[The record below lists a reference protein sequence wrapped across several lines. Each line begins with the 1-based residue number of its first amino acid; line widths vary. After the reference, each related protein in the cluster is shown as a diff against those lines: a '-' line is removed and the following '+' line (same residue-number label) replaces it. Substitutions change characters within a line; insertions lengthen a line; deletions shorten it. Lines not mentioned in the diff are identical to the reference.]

1 MGKHK
6 GRKLGLSKSPSAA
19 CQNCHDNVQWLR
31 DICACRTKQR
41 RRGPGN
47 DRAFARVRADS
58 PRFSPFSAQSA
69 VGMSIAS
76 FYSKSMMTAVRRFV
90 EANAG

>member
-1 MGKHK
+1 MGK
-6 GRKLGLSKSPSAA
+6 RKDRKPGLSKSPSAA

-41 RRGPGN
+41 RRGPDI
-47 DRAFARVRADS
+47 DRAFARLQPDS
-58 PRFSPFSAQSA
+58 PRFSPFSAPSA
-69 VGMSIAS
+69 IGMSIAS